1 MGLKAGQHVSQKN
14 EWGPIFFYFK
24 THQLSLLQ
32 PGKDTILQV
41 RKTCRVSSSARWA
54 AEYNVRLINPERKY
68 ESNVEHDIVPRHFR
82 PSPPGCFELLCQG
95 LLFFFPRASK
105 QCLQS
110 SAESARHTWVILLQ
124 TFDTAL
130 QTLFNSDIK
139 TLPVPGL
146 SHFWV
151 GTAHHALLPG
161 GFVIWTND

>member
-1 MGLKAGQHVSQKN
+1 MFLKKCVGTY
-14 EWGPIFFYFK
+14 FFYLK

-32 PGKDTILQV
+32 PRKDTILQV
-41 RKTCRVSSSARWA
+41 RKTCSVSSSARWG

-68 ESNVEHDIVPRHFR
+68 TSNVEHDIVPRHFK
-82 PSPPGCFELLCQG
+82 PSPLGWFELLCQG
-95 LLFFFPRASK
+95 LLFFLPRASK

-110 SAESARHTWVILLQ
+110 SAESVRHTRVILLQ

-146 SHFWV
+146 THFRV
-151 GTAHHALLPG
+151 VTAHHTLLPG